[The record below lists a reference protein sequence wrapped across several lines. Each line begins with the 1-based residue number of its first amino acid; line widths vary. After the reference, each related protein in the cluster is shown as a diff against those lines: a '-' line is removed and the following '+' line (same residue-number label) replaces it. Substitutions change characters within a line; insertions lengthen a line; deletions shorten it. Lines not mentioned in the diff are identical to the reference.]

1 MLLHGSRR
9 HSKRKVGDAINL
21 MTRANVGVGAIQ
33 GAGDAVTLLNVA
45 KR

>member
-1 MLLHGSRR
+1 MPLHGSRR
-9 HSKRKVGDAINL
+9 HSKRKVRDAINL

-33 GAGDAVTLLNVA
+33 RAGDAATLLNVA